1 MVILMF
7 PQKGFTMMH
16 PQTLKSN
23 ILRVKYLFY
32 LNSGGCDRVSTTEGP
47 ELNDGPRNLPV
58 IIGAVV
64 GFVMLAIIVCAA
76 IYVIKKEQEN
86 RKIR

>member
-1 MVILMF
+1 
-7 PQKGFTMMH
+7 MMH

-23 ILRVKYLFY
+23 MWRVKYLFY
-32 LNSGGCDRVSTTEGP
+32 LNSGGCDRVSSTEGP
-47 ELNDGPRNLPV
+47 ELNDSPRNLPV

-64 GFVMLAIIVCAA
+64 GFVMLIITVCAA
-76 IYVIKKEQEN
+76 IYVIKKKQEN